1 MNTNN
6 STADIFQQGY
16 SKSLD
21 LLRACSTPHG
31 FFASAQSIHNY
42 QRVWSRDSIIMGL
55 AALLSGDP
63 ELVQT
68 FRNSLITLANNQGPH
83 GEIPSNVD
91 PYTGRVSY
99 GGMAGRVDAD
109 LLFVIGCGEYW
120 KETGDDGFIDRMFP
134 VIEKVIFLLG
144 CWEFNNRGLLYVP
157 QTGDWADEYLQH
169 GYVLYDQVLYL
180 QVKKTLRRIYEYIYQ
195 SEDHS
200 LLDSINRLK
209 HLIQA
214 NYWIEEDHRI
224 PDEVYH
230 EILYKKGMRAA
241 CECEDRYWMSYFSP
255 HGYGYRFDSLANV
268 LVSLLRVSDQE
279 RREQVDQYI
288 ENVIGDK
295 HCKLLPA
302 FYPVITPVD
311 ESDWQHLRMTFSYS
325 FKNKPHEYH
334 NGGLWPMISG
344 FYVADLCRRNKTQQ
358 ATRYLQGIHEA
369 NASEMDGVPWSFPE
383 FLHGQTY
390 QAGGTKWQG
399 WSAAAALIGHH
410 ALEGKPVF
418 RIDEQ

>member
-1 MNTNN
+1 MNDPKT
-6 STADIFQQGY
+6 DIFQQGY
-16 SKSLD
+16 TQSLE

-42 QRVWSRDSIIMGL
+42 QRVWARDSMIMGL
-55 AALLSGDP
+55 AALMTGDH
-63 ELVQT
+63 ELIQT
-68 FRNSLITLANNQGPH
+68 FRNSMVTLANNQGVH

-91 PYTGRVSY
+91 PRTGRISY

-120 KETGDDGFIDRMFP
+120 KATGDDGFIDRMFP
-134 VIEKVIFLLG
+134 AIEKVVFLLG
-144 CWEFNNRGLLYVP
+144 CWEFNNRGLLYIP

-169 GYVLYDQVLYL
+169 GYVLYDQLLYL

-200 LLDSINRLK
+200 LRDSITRLK
-209 HLIQA
+209 SLIQA
-214 NYWIEEDHRI
+214 NYWIEEDHSI

-230 EILYKKGMRAA
+230 EILYKKGMQAA

-268 LVSLLRVSDQE
+268 LASLLHVGQQE
-279 RREQVDQYI
+279 RTEQVDRYI
-288 ENVIGDK
+288 ESVVGDRS
-295 HCKLLPA
+295 CKLLPA
-302 FYPVITPVD
+302 FYPVITPV
-311 ESDWQHLRMTFSYS
+311 EETDWQHLRMTFSYS

-334 NGGLWPMISG
+334 NGGLWPMIAG
-344 FYVADLCRRNKTQQ
+344 FYVADLCRRNKLEL
-358 ATRYLQGIHEA
+358 ARRYLRGIHEA
-369 NASEMDGVPWSFPE
+369 NASEMDGDPWSFPE
-383 FLHGQTY
+383 FLNGRTY

-418 RIDEQ
+418 RIDAQ